1 MLKKIVERNPNVEK
15 VLVDNCCTERQLYLD
30 LFPQCG
36 GYFSCC
42 AKVYLGAAEKQA
54 AVIRKLSAE
63 YGLVFRCIPDQGQ
76 ERAMATPSK
85 EIILSNLNLFL
96 RQNI

>member
-30 LFPQCG
+30 L
-36 GYFSCC
+36 YFSCC

-54 AVIRKLSAE
+54 AVIQKLSAE
-63 YGLVFRCIPDQGQ
+63 YGLVFRCLPDQGQ